1 MLRKFW
7 TEYYVVFEKLIARK
21 VLSLG
26 YFSDGKGHL
35 SIQDMLA

>member
-7 TEYYVVFEKLIARK
+7 AECYVVFEKLIARK

-26 YFSDGKGHL
+26 YCSHGKGHL
-35 SIQDMLA
+35 STQDMLA